1 MMELSQVRLAIFASG
16 TGSNAVK
23 IMEHFSSNSCIKVAL
38 MASNKQDCG
47 AFAMAHSHNIPT
59 LSFTPTALKMGEVT
73 LLLHNIHYVILA
85 GFLLKIPQNMLDV
98 FPDRIINI
106 HPSLLPKYGGK
117 GMYGMNVHAAVKQSG
132 DSESGIT
139 IHVVNEEYD
148 RGEVIAQ
155 YKTQVL
161 PADQPA
167 DIARKVQILEHTH
180 FPQQIEQYIGRTWK
194 C

>member
-1 MMELSQVRLAIFASG
+1 MSESSQVRLAIFASG
-16 TGSNAVK
+16 TGSNAIK
-23 IMEHFSSNSCIKVAL
+23 IMEHFKTSSRIKVVL

-47 AFAMAHSHNIPT
+47 AFAMAREYNIPT
-59 LSFTPTALKMGEVT
+59 LTFTLSALKSGEIT
-73 LLLHNIHYVILA
+73 MLLHNIHYVILA

-132 DSESGIT
+132 DTESGIT

-155 YKTQVL
+155 HKTTVL
-161 PADQPA
+161 PSDEPI
-167 DIARKVQILEHTH
+167 DIARKVQMLEHAH
-180 FPQQIEQYIGRTWK
+180 FSKEIEEYIGRTWK
-194 C
+194 F